1 MSTPGTPETGQLE
14 SVPPIDAEPIAAA
27 AIPTLKANA
36 NSDAKHDSKDAD
48 PIADFYYDLLLTSE
62 EHNFLNL
69 SNEEG
74 FVAGLEGIL
83 NSKDKM
89 LVVVKK
95 GLLATLFKSLIGQ
108 YLVKNPPNYQKT
120 FEHCNRLFE
129 FWTNH
134 PDAIVGIWDKLI
146 LSNQISQIL
155 CNYVSEKAKQQN
167 QTAINHA
174 FSSGGDNDEDKIT
187 NPSADFLVVFYRC
200 VQKILDVLEQNTPGV
215 KGYDKMAFRL
225 LLNLMKLYKL
235 LGDVPNLNHRSN
247 FPEKLILVTAIT
259 KIVDKYF
266 KHIDDYHQNLFDSLN
281 DCIQECSEFSIRL
294 EFHKIFINLF
304 TSIFETSNDE
314 QVAINNELAFLKYF
328 ADVIHHCPKEER
340 EIPDLIQANQTLFFQ
355 ILHELTQEIIQDRR
369 QVILTV
375 LRQTLDNDKFWIAF
389 GGPRE
394 EIMAFLNRDH
404 VTDSPQFFEAV
415 HFLAEAKVNGI
426 FNLTKFKTMM
436 TDLHE
441 IEKTKIKANAAA
453 DSAKE
458 TKKDTGPT
466 SSVSS
471 ETNKEPILESTLVS
485 SQPQDL
491 PRVESKRQQ
500 SDATA
505 VNAVATAVQSTTS
518 EAQQEQVSYAFTTLE
533 HLQGRSTN
541 SSTPTGG
548 PTAQPPSSIQTFVA
562 PENSRF

>member
-27 AIPTLKANA
+27 AIPTLKANP

-200 VQKILDVLEQNTPGV
+200 VQKILDVLEQNTPGI
-215 KGYDKMAFRL
+215 KGYDEMAFRP
-225 LLNLMKLYKL
+225 LLNLMKIYKL

-304 TSIFETSNDE
+304 NSIFETSNDE

-328 ADVIHHCPKEER
+328 ADVVHHCTKEER
-340 EIPDLIQANQTLFFQ
+340 EIPALIRDNQTLFFQ
-355 ILHELTQEIIQDRR
+355 ILHELTKGAIQDRR
-369 QVILTV
+369 QAILTV

-426 FNLTKFKTMM
+426 FDLTKFKTMM

-458 TKKDTGPT
+458 TKKDTGPV

-471 ETNKEPILESTLVS
+471 ATSNENTFASP
-485 SQPQDL
+485 SQPNAVEK
-491 PRVESKRQQ
+491 VESKRQQ
-500 SDATA
+500 SEATA

-518 EAQQEQVSYAFTTLE
+518 EVQQEQVSYAFTTLE
-533 HLQGRSTN
+533 HLQGRNTHPSA
-541 SSTPTGG
+541 PAVDA
-548 PTAQPPSSIQTFVA
+548 TAQTTSSALPV
-562 PENSRF
+562 PENNKF